1 VDGVLPRLPF
11 EAAGRFK
18 PQTGESSLRILI
30 TGGAGFIGSHFVD
43 HFLKNTDVE
52 IVVLDK
58 LTYASTWD
66 RLRDIGAYQNKRV
79 TCLSTD
85 FTNPVPVGVVSELG
99 KIDYLLHMGA
109 ETHVDRSIEDPEVF
123 VRANVIGTLNMLQ
136 LARNL
141 DLKMFYYFSTDE
153 VFGPAP
159 EGVAYKEDDAHS
171 PGNPYAASK
180 SGGEMLCQSFAN
192 TYKIPLVITRTMNV
206 FGERQHPEKFIPML
220 IRRINAGQKVT
231 IHANKDK
238 TKAGSR
244 FYIHARN
251 VAAAFSFIVN
261 KGELGKSYHIVG
273 EKEIDNL
280 IMAQTIAKILG
291 KPLHYDLVDFHSSRP
306 GHDLRY
312 ALDGSRLANMGWKLP
327 RSFEQSLEKTVHWFM
342 DNRLWLSENE
352 TKEAA

>member
-1 VDGVLPRLPF
+1 M
-11 EAAGRFK
+11 
-18 PQTGESSLRILI
+18 RILI
-30 TGGAGFIGSHFVD
+30 TGGAGFIGSHFVE
-43 HFLKNTDVE
+43 HLLKNTDAE

-66 RLRDIGAYQNKRV
+66 RLRDIGAYNNKRV
-79 TCLSTD
+79 SRFSTD
-85 FTNPVPVGVVSELG
+85 FTNPIPVGVISEFG
-99 KIDYLLHMGA
+99 KIDYILHMGA

-136 LARNL
+136 LARQMP

-159 EGVAYKEDDAHS
+159 EGKSYKEDDNHS

-180 SGGEMLCQSFAN
+180 SGGEMLALSFAN

-220 IRRINAGQKVT
+220 IRRISSGEKVT
-231 IHANKDK
+231 IHADKTK

-251 VAAAFSFIVN
+251 VAAAFSFIVKN
-261 KGELGKSYHIVG
+261 GELGKAYHIVG
-273 EKEIDNL
+273 EREIDNL
-280 IMAQTIAKILG
+280 VMAQTIAKILG
-291 KPLHYDLVDFHSSRP
+291 KPLHYELVDFHSSRP

-312 ALDGSRLANMGWKLP
+312 ALDGSRLAEMGWKVP
-327 RSFEQSLEKTVHWFM
+327 RSFEQSLEKTVRWFT
-342 DNRLWLSENE
+342 DNSTWLIEH
-352 TKEAA
+352 KDQQEAA

>member
-1 VDGVLPRLPF
+1 M
-11 EAAGRFK
+11 
-18 PQTGESSLRILI
+18 RILI

-43 HFLKNTDVE
+43 HFLKNTDAE

-66 RLRDIGAYQNKRV
+66 RLRDIGAYKSNRV

-85 FTNPVPVGVVSELG
+85 FATAIPQGVTAEAG

-123 VRANVIGTLNMLQ
+123 VKANVVGTLNMLQ
-136 LARNL
+136 LARTM

-159 EGVAYKEDDAHS
+159 EGKAYKEDDVHS
-171 PGNPYAASK
+171 PGNPYAATK

-220 IRRINAGQKVT
+220 IRRILAGEQVT
-231 IHANKDK
+231 IHADKTK

-251 VAAAFSFIVN
+251 VAAAFQFIVEN
-261 KGELGKSYHIVG
+261 GDTGKSYHIVG

-280 IMAQTIAKILG
+280 VMAKTIANILG
-291 KPLHYDLVDFHSSRP
+291 KPLHYELVDFHSSRP

-312 ALDGSRLANMGWKLP
+312 ALDGSRLAGMGWTVP
-327 RSFEQSLEKTVHWFM
+327 RSFEKSLEKTIGWFV
-342 DNRLWLSENE
+342 DNKLWLGESEQ
-352 TKEAA
+352 KEAA